1 MGNSSYCSLKVKVFT
16 DSCDI
21 VCLLLTDIM
30 LDNEML
36 VDRYPDQPQCSPF
49 EASSSLAMPS
59 IPKGGVLVRVS
70 NLLFNRK
77 IFQIVKF
84 KSF

>member
-1 MGNSSYCSLKVKVFT
+1 
-16 DSCDI
+16 
-21 VCLLLTDIM
+21 
-30 LDNEML
+30 ML

-70 NLLFNRK
+70 NLLFNRQ
-77 IFQIVKF
+77 IFQIIKF
-84 KSF
+84 KSFNCYLEVFDIDKQDF